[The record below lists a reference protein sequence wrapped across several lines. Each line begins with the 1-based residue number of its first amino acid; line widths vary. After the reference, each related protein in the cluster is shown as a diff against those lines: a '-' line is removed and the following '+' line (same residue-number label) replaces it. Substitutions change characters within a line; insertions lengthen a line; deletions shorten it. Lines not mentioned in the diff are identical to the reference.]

1 MTRVWLN
8 NPPWDYVQHYR
19 PIRWDSVWIERPR
32 LWASAVALALAAPQ
46 TVCDPACGD
55 ATVVMKAH
63 ELSPI
68 SHAVLGDISPDTLR
82 MIPDLPFS
90 NEKRPG
96 DLFETLESL
105 DHVDAIVLTEIV
117 EHVEDPDALLRLAR
131 SKASWLVASSPIV
144 RAGVRDH
151 TDQHMWSFD
160 QEGYRE
166 TLVAAGWTPK
176 TWMTANC
183 TDHPYAD
190 GFQVWGCE

>member
-1 MTRVWLN
+1 
-8 NPPWDYVQHYR
+8 
-19 PIRWDSVWIERPR
+19 
-32 LWASAVALALAAPQ
+32 
-46 TVCDPACGD
+46 
-55 ATVVMKAH
+55 KAH

-131 SKASWLVASSPIV
+131 SKASWRGGSSAIV
-144 RAGVRDH
+144 RGGGSGQSGQQAV
-151 TDQHMWSFD
+151 
-160 QEGYRE
+160 
-166 TLVAAGWTPK
+166 V
-176 TWMTANC
+176 
-183 TDHPYAD
+183 
-190 GFQVWGCE
+190 